1 MVQQSG
7 SDRLAA
13 QVGTIGAPGASTRLD
28 TQAAPSRSAL
38 EAGLDA
44 DELAARAGLG
54 PSMRPEASPRRD
66 IIAVGGGK
74 GGIGKSLVSANIGVH
89 LALSG
94 KRVVL
99 VDADLG
105 GANLHTCLGM
115 QAPKR
120 TLSDFVE
127 RRVTDLSQVVCPTP
141 IERLGL
147 ISGALDVL
155 QAANP
160 KYTQKLRLLREVA
173 RLNVDCVIID
183 LGGGTG
189 FNILDFFLIADH
201 GILTVVPEPTSIE
214 NAYRFIKAA
223 YYRRLRTIEMSWN
236 LHPYVEEAMNERSA
250 TGLKTPADL
259 VAYVE
264 QRDPDA
270 GRRMRQEL
278 ERFPLKLVVN
288 QTRTAEEQ
296 KLGFA
301 VSDACR
307 KYFGIPMQFLG
318 AIPYDDAVWRS
329 VRRRRPVMIDSPE
342 SDASRSIRQVA
353 RALGLGA

>member
-1 MVQQSG
+1 MELSG
-7 SDRLAA
+7 PERVASRVAQLPSDGDGVVSTESDE
-13 QVGTIGAPGASTRLD
+13 VGRDDAPVEL
-28 TQAAPSRSAL
+28 PSRVTPV
-38 EAGLDA
+38 AGEQGA
-44 DELAARAGLG
+44 TA
-54 PSMRPEASPRRD
+54 PRRD

-74 GGIGKSLVSANIGVH
+74 GGIGKSLVSANLGVH
-89 LALSG
+89 LAQTG
-94 KRVVL
+94 RRVIL

-115 QAPKR
+115 QAPR
-120 TLSDFVE
+120 HTLSEFVE
-127 RRVTDLSQVVCPTP
+127 RRVGALMDVVTPTP

-147 ISGALDVL
+147 ISGALDFL
-155 QAANP
+155 GAANP
-160 KYTQKLRLLREVA
+160 KYTQKLRLLRELA
-173 RLNVDCVIID
+173 RLDVDCVIID

-223 YYRRLRTIEMSWN
+223 YYRRLKTIEMSWN
-236 LHPYVEEAMNERSA
+236 LKPLIEEAMGDKSA
-250 TGLKTPADL
+250 LGLKTPADL
-259 VAYVE
+259 VGYVE
-264 QRDPDA
+264 RRDPEG
-270 GRRMRQEL
+270 GRRLRQEL

-288 QTRTAEEQ
+288 QARTPEE

-307 KYFGIPMQFLG
+307 KYFGIPMQYLG

-329 VRRRRPVMIDSPE
+329 VRRRRPIMIDSP
-342 SDASRSIRQVA
+342 DALASRGIRQVA
-353 RALGLGA
+353 RALGLGG

>member
-1 MVQQSG
+1 VELSG
-7 SDRLAA
+7 PQRLASRA
-13 QVGTIGAPGASTRLD
+13 EEASDEGVEEISDAEVSSLASDAEPAGASGQARASLVAAPG
-28 TQAAPSRSAL
+28 
-38 EAGLDA
+38 
-44 DELAARAGLG
+44 
-54 PSMRPEASPRRD
+54 RD

-74 GGIGKSLVSANIGVH
+74 GGIGKSLVSANLGVH
-89 LALSG
+89 LAQTG
-94 KRVVL
+94 RRVIL
-99 VDADLG
+99 LDADLG

-115 QAPKR
+115 APPKH
-120 TLSDFVE
+120 TLSEFVE
-127 RRVTDLSQVVCPTP
+127 RRVGGLREVVCPTP

-147 ISGALDVL
+147 ISGALDFL
-155 QAANP
+155 GAANP

-173 RLNVDCVIID
+173 RLDVDCIIID

-223 YYRRLRTIEMSWN
+223 YYRRLKTIEMAWS
-236 LHPYVEEAMNERSA
+236 LKPLVDEAVNDKSA
-250 TGLKTPADL
+250 LGLKTPADL

-264 QRDPDA
+264 HRDPEG
-270 GRRMRQEL
+270 GRRLKEEL
-278 ERFPLKLVVN
+278 ERFPLKLIVN
-288 QTRTAEEQ
+288 QARNADEE

-307 KYFGIPMQFLG
+307 KYFGIPMQYLG

-329 VRRRRPVMIDSPE
+329 VRRRRPVMLDNPE
-342 SDASRSIRQVA
+342 SGASRGIRQVA
-353 RALGLGA
+353 RALGLGG